1 MRRPLSRAL
10 TFCVFSAFAFDAA
23 TIAVAEGLD
32 GGRSHNTTASAA
44 SDSRLN
50 GGYKFHEGG
59 WTYVH
64 LEGTPRQIGFQHGY
78 LLAREIEDNVHVYT
92 VSAPHADGRPWSF
105 FRETGKNIL
114 WPHLDQEYQE
124 ELKGIVEGLQA
135 QGSTLDLWDIVALN
149 GELEI
154 SDYYLPTLNKKE
166 GKPNPEAAVA
176 PGKCSAFVA
185 TGSATKDGKI
195 VIAHSNWS
203 SYAEGERWTMVF
215 DIVPSTGQHILMDG
229 LPGVIT
235 SQDDFGVNSS
245 GLMIT
250 ETTLPMAK
258 GFDVNGIPEFDRSR
272 KAMQY
277 ATSIDEYAAI
287 MRKGNNGGYA
297 NSWLIGDRKTGE
309 IGYLELGLHQTPLT
323 KKKDGYFVS
332 SNFSADPLLIRDDT
346 PGFNPNNPESSMNA
360 RHIRAEAFMK
370 EHYGRLD
377 TALAEAYLSD
387 HEDSYEHKTDAGKR
401 SLCGHED
408 TSPVGE
414 KVWDDPPFSPGGAV
428 TGKVMDSD
436 LAAKLSFIGRA
447 GHPCG
452 EDFLAAPFLA
462 RHPEF
467 AWQKPILHDMKA
479 GPWTTFVAGEKKEL
493 QTGIATGSG
502 VAATTMR

>member
-1 MRRPLSRAL
+1 MDRSQLPRTSLAFLAVLLS
-10 TFCVFSAFAFDAA
+10 
-23 TIAVAEGLD
+23 I
-32 GGRSHNTTASAA
+32 AA
-44 SDSRLN
+44 SSKSSSAEKPAPQPKVEKASSQAAADSRLK
-50 GGYKFHEGG
+50 GGYKFNEGG

-64 LEGTPRQIGFQHGY
+64 LEGTPEQVGFQHGY

-92 VSAPHADGRPWSF
+92 LTAPHEDKRPWSF
-105 FRETGKNIL
+105 FRDAGKTVL
-114 WPHLDQEYQE
+114 WPHLDAEYQA

-135 QGSTLDLWDIVALN
+135 QGSKLDLWDIVALN
-149 GELEI
+149 GDIEL
-154 SDYYLPTLNKKE
+154 SNYYLPMLNREE
-166 GKPNPEAAVA
+166 GKVNPPQAVA

-203 SYAEGERWTMVF
+203 SYAEGERWTVVF
-215 DIVPSTGQHILMDG
+215 DIVPASGQHILMDG

-235 SQDDFGVNSS
+235 SQDDFGVNAS

-250 ETTLPMAK
+250 ETTLPKIK
-258 GFDVNGIPEFDRSR
+258 GFDVNGIPEFQRSR

-287 MRKGNNGGYA
+287 MREGNNGGYA

-332 SNFSADPLLIRDDT
+332 SNFAADPALIRDDT
-346 PGFNPNNPESSMNA
+346 RGFDPTNAESSMNA
-360 RHIRAEAFMK
+360 RHIRAEEFMK
-370 EHYGRLD
+370 EHYGKLD

-387 HEDSYEHKTDAGKR
+387 HYDSYEHKIDAGKR

-414 KVWDDPPFSPGGAV
+414 KVWSDPPFDPGGAV

-452 EDFLAAPFLA
+452 EDFIAAPFLA
-462 RHPEF
+462 AHPEF
-467 AWQKPILHDMKA
+467 EWQKPILHDMKA
-479 GPWTTFVAGEKKEL
+479 GPWTTFVAGEK
-493 QTGIATGSG
+493 Q
-502 VAATTMR
+502 

>member
-1 MRRPLSRAL
+1 L
-10 TFCVFSAFAFDAA
+10 TFVGLPRDISVCLLSLAIVAA
-23 TIAVAEGLD
+23 PLP
-32 GGRSHNTTASAA
+32 ASAA
-44 SDSRLN
+44 DPGSAATAIPAVSARETSDARLN
-50 GGYKFHEGG
+50 KAYKFNEGG

-64 LEGTPRQIGFQHGY
+64 LEGTPEQVGFQHGY

-92 VSAPHADGRPWSF
+92 VTSPHQDKRPWTF
-105 FRETGKNIL
+105 FREAAETVL
-114 WPHLDQEYQE
+114 WPHIDPEYQA

-149 GELEI
+149 GDIEL
-154 SDYYLPTLNKKE
+154 SNYYLPTVNKAE
-166 GKPNPEAAVA
+166 GKPNPPAAVA

-185 TGSATKDGKI
+185 TGSATRDGKI

-203 SYAEGERWTMVF
+203 SYAEGERWTVVF
-215 DIVPSTGQHILMDG
+215 DIVPAKGQRILMDG

-235 SQDDFGVNSS
+235 SQDDFGVNAA

-250 ETTLPMAK
+250 ETTLPMMR
-258 GFDVNGIPEFDRSR
+258 GFDVNGIPEFERSR

-287 MRKGNNGGYA
+287 MREGNNGGYA

-309 IGYLELGLHQTPLT
+309 IGYLELGLHHTPLT

-332 SNFSADPLLIRDDT
+332 SNFAADPALIRDDT
-346 PGFNPNNPESSMNA
+346 RGFNPNDPESSMNA
-360 RHIRAEAFMK
+360 RHIRAEQFVK
-370 EHYGRLD
+370 EHYGKLD

-387 HEDSYEHKTDAGKR
+387 HYDSFEHKIDAGKR

-414 KVWDDPPFSPGGAV
+414 KVWGDAPHEPGGAV

-436 LAAKLSFIGRA
+436 MAAKLSFTGRA

-452 EDFLAAPFLA
+452 DDFLAAPFLA
-462 RHPEF
+462 AHPEF
-467 AWQKPILHDMKA
+467 AWQKPILRDMKA
-479 GPWTTFVAGEKKEL
+479 GPWTTFSAGEKP
-493 QTGIATGSG
+493 
-502 VAATTMR
+502 